1 MATVLDQPTRGSQK
15 YVDFDE
21 FIDFQVNKTRAGI
34 RHTDLLTALVTVA
47 LVVLTYLLGFVL
59 LDQWVVPGGFGYW
72 PRMLMLGALA
82 VFVVGWIGWKVV
94 YPYLQRVTSLYA
106 AKQIETSQPELKSS
120 LLTLVDLKR
129 AGRSVPPHIVAAME
143 KRAALRLSQMDVE
156 QAVDRRPLM
165 RLAYGLLAVVV
176 AICLYTVFSPKPIS
190 ASILRALIPV
200 SDAPVATRTRI
211 IKVDPGNTSVLARSQ
226 LDVTADLA
234 GEIPAEVTLL
244 LTTEDHSLVDEP
256 VALRDTGEGLNRFR
270 GTLAGPNGRGLLQN
284 FTYVI
289 QAGDATSQEFSV
301 VVEQA
306 PYATVE
312 QVVYDY
318 PDYMGLA
325 DKTQAGG
332 DIDAWEGTAVTIHAV
347 TNMPVASATVM
358 KHHSEDTSLKGT
370 EIAMAVEDGTR
381 LSATLPLAFEA
392 DGTYEHFYRII
403 VRTDSGKTD
412 PVPRLYSLKIR
423 RDLPPEIKLLHPTS
437 DVELSSNGALP
448 FAYEASDPDFMLNS
462 VRVLFEY
469 KGQPLDSKTRALFQA
484 PPNRSRVQGGDT
496 IDLSQFPVRPGDSL
510 TFWLEARDNKEPSN
524 VTVTPK
530 FNIAITDPATP
541 DEVQQRL
548 EEEQQTA
555 EQRLEEAR
563 QPQQEGA
570 ESGEPQAGDE
580 ESTDPSAEGMS
591 EGDQSADDAEQSSTD
606 EDPTAPRDRTPERN
620 QDPMTAEQ
628 NGEQGDGA
636 SAEQESESEGQPQ
649 PGAEGSNPSNQE
661 GATPQDG
668 NSDSAEGG
676 NEGDARQ
683 PSQQR
688 GPNSQPGRRQDGS
701 QPGERAADDEALQR
715 LLNEYNEDV
724 QRERERQQQEGAQPQ
739 PDGEA
744 EGASQDDA
752 TSENQSPEGA
762 ADDPSGDMPNE
773 GEGNSPQDDQ
783 SQSSPRTGNQ
793 SDSTQPRDP
802 SDSASRDRSSSSP
815 SESEAPDGDSSSETT
830 GPGQD
835 PGSPMPSEQ
844 RPNDGP
850 SNSGRPADPTMPPM
864 NDGAGTSPGE
874 SRPADEANPDQARPG
889 TGDDPGTPMPGDN
902 PDAPAD
908 RTGMPPQDGTPS
920 DSQDPATRSDE
931 NPDNPNPQ
939 GTPRETGGSERP
951 NGARPPQGQRPGD
964 ASQPGDRASSPNDR
978 QSERPPAR
986 TGNQPDGPDMSEPG
1000 EGAREGQR
1008 SEQPAAGEEG
1018 SSQQASEGTQ
1028 NGTQRGPGDSTSS
1041 PGSQSESGGEPGM
1054 PGDMPGEGSQSQ
1066 PGGDQPG
1073 SEGAPSDQGEGSG
1086 DSGQSM
1092 PEGMPSGEGNMPGS
1106 GEQGSGQQ
1114 GSGEQ
1119 GTGEQGSGEQ
1129 GSGEQGSGQ
1138 QGSGQEGS
1146 GQDGSGSGGEAG
1158 SGQEGSGQGSQPG
1171 QGTPSSGTRT
1181 GSGGGMDGS
1190 QAPDGSGGGANGD
1203 LTPEEA
1209 ELADKRRATELVL
1222 KRLQDELQRGEV
1234 SDEMLKD
1241 LGWTED
1247 NLRDFMSRLEQR
1259 LADSGQDDSPAAE
1272 ARRRQFQEILRGLDV
1287 DAESQR
1293 RDGATG
1299 DRPVEQGFAAPRRP
1313 APSEFRA
1320 EEEAFKQRLSRESVP
1335 QK

>member
-1 MATVLDQPTRGSQK
+1 MATALDQPTRGSQK

-21 FIDFQVNKTRAGI
+21 FIDFHVNKTRAGI

-47 LVVLTYLLGFVL
+47 LVVLTYLLAFVV

-72 PRMLMLGALA
+72 PRLLMLGAVA

-129 AGRSVPPHIVAAME
+129 AGRNVPPHIVAAME

-176 AICLYTVFSPKPIS
+176 VICLYTVFSPKPIS

-234 GEIPAEVTLL
+234 GVIPAEVTLL
-244 LTTEDHSLVDEP
+244 LTTQDHSLVDEP

-289 QAGDATSQEFSV
+289 RAGDATSQEFSV

-325 DKTQAGG
+325 NKTQAGG

-347 TNMPVASATVM
+347 TNMPVSSATVM
-358 KHHSEDTSLKGT
+358 KHHSEDTSLKGA
-370 EIAMAVEDGTR
+370 EIAMTVQDGTR
-381 LSATLPLAFEA
+381 LSATFPLAFDA

-437 DVELSSNGALP
+437 DVELPSNGALP

-462 VRVLFEY
+462 VRVLYEY
-469 KGQPLDSKTRALFQA
+469 KGQSLDSRTRALYQA
-484 PPNRSRVQGGDT
+484 PPHRARVQGGDT
-496 IDLSQFPVRPGDSL
+496 IDLSQFPVRPGDLL

-548 EEEQQTA
+548 QEEQQTA
-555 EQRLEEAR
+555 EQRLQEAR
-563 QPQQEGA
+563 QPQQEGNDTG
-570 ESGEPQAGDE
+570 ESQASDDQP
-580 ESTDPSAEGMS
+580 TDPSDEGMT
-591 EGDQSADDAEQSSTD
+591 EGDQNADDAAPARAD
-606 EDPTAPRDRTPERN
+606 ENQTAPRDRTPDRQ
-620 QDPMTAEQ
+620 QDSQSAEQ
-628 NGEQGDGA
+628 NGEAGDGN
-636 SAEQESESEGQPQ
+636 SAEQQGEGEGRPQ
-649 PGAEGSNPSNQE
+649 PGAQGSDPSNQE

-668 NSDSAEGG
+668 NSESAEGG

-715 LLNEYNEDV
+715 LLDEYKEDV
-724 QRERERQQQEGAQPQ
+724 QRERERQQQEGAQPR

-752 TSENQSPEGA
+752 SSSNQSQDGA
-762 ADDPSGDMPNE
+762 SDNPSGDMPE
-773 GEGNSPQDDQ
+773 DGTGSSPQDNQ
-783 SQSSPRTGNQ
+783 SQSSPRDGNQ
-793 SDSTQPRDP
+793 RDSTQPRDQG
-802 SDSASRDRSSSSP
+802 DSASRDRTSSSP
-815 SESEAPDGDSSSETT
+815 SESESSPGDSTP

-844 RPNDGP
+844 RPNDG
-850 SNSGRPADPTMPPM
+850 SGNSGRPADATMPPM

-874 SRPADEANPDQARPG
+874 SRPADNADPDQTRPG

-908 RTGMPPQDGTPS
+908 RSGMPSQAGTPS

-939 GTPRETGGSERP
+939 GMPRETGGSERP

-964 ASQPGDRASSPNDR
+964 ASQPGDRGSSTNDR

-1008 SEQPAAGEEG
+1008 SEQPAAGEQG

-1028 NGTQRGPGDSTSS
+1028 NGTQQGPGDSTSS
-1041 PGSQSESGGEPGM
+1041 PGTQSQSGGEPGM

-1066 PGGDQPG
+1066 PGGNQPG
-1073 SEGAPSDQGEGSG
+1073 EGAPNNQGEGGGGDSPTSSEHAPG
-1086 DSGQSM
+1086 SDSGQ
-1092 PEGMPSGEGNMPGS
+1092 PPADGMPSGEGDMP
-1106 GEQGSGQQ
+1106 
-1114 GSGEQ
+1114 
-1119 GTGEQGSGEQ
+1119 GSGEQ
-1129 GSGEQGSGQ
+1129 GSGEQGSGEPGSGEQ
-1138 QGSGQEGS
+1138 GSGEQGGGGQEGSGQEGS
-1146 GQDGSGSGGEAG
+1146 GSGGESG
-1158 SGQEGSGQGSQPG
+1158 SGQEGSGGSQPG
-1171 QGTPSSGTRT
+1171 EGTPSGGTRT
-1181 GSGGGMDGS
+1181 GSGGSGDGS
-1190 QAPDGSGGGANGD
+1190 QAPEGSGGGAGGD
-1203 LTPEEA
+1203 LTPEQA

-1234 SDEMLKD
+1234 SDELLKD

-1247 NLRDFMSRLEQR
+1247 NLRDFMSRVQQR
-1259 LADSGQDDSPAAE
+1259 LADSGQDNSPAAE
-1272 ARRRQFQEILRGLDV
+1272 ARRRQFQEMLRGLQT

-1293 RDGATG
+1293 RDGARG

-1320 EEEAFKQRLSRESVP
+1320 EEEAYKQRLSRETAP
-1335 QK
+1335 PK